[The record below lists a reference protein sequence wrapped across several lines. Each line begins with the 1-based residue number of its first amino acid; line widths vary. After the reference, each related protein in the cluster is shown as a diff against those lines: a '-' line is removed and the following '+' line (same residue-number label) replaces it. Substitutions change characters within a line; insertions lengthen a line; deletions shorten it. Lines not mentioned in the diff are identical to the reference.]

1 MTKPEPASVSQDG
14 VCSAALNIQ
23 SPNLS
28 SLTQY
33 DPVSSSGKPPDQLP
47 RGAGPAL
54 QAASRCWISRWEGGS
69 RVISPGQL
77 HVLTLVAHTVP
88 THVPLPKA
96 SSTATPHL
104 RSNRPGCPAGSRG
117 GALWRSSRAPH
128 PHPQENG
135 DCLVGRS
142 RVGSR

>member
-28 SLTQY
+28 RLAQY
-33 DPVSSSGKPPDQLP
+33 DPISSSGKPPDQLP

-54 QAASRCWISRWEGGS
+54 QAASRCWISGWEGGS
-69 RVISPGQL
+69 RVISHGQL
-77 HVLTLVAHTVP
+77 RVLTLVAHAVP
-88 THVPLPKA
+88 THVPLPEA
-96 SSTATPHL
+96 SSTAIPRL

-117 GALWRSSRAPH
+117 GALRRSSKGPT
-128 PHPQENG
+128 PSSSENG